1 MPTRLPTPPPEPEYE
16 EEDAYEEEGEYAQ
29 SDEGY
34 QSQEEVCIK
43 CHDFSAVDAHAALFP
58 RHTVSSIQQLA
69 YDLTSPF
76 ESETEKA
83 RALFFWLHCNIAY
96 DCDAFFSGNLSAS
109 TAEST
114 LQSGLA
120 VCDGYAGM
128 FASLAEYAGLQAH
141 KVTGHGKGFGYAAL
155 GPDDPVPP
163 ESSNHAWNC
172 VLMDGEWRLLDACW
186 GAGALNGASYTKRFA
201 PVWFT
206 STPAEFGKR
215 HFPTD
220 PSYQLISDADGGP
233 VSWEDYICEPPG
245 PTVFT
250 DFDNQFFLRD
260 LLQPATENI
269 QSGGWVSFHIFK
281 QCEHMSRAEADNYV
295 YFINAPD
302 DTKTTL
308 EVNAEGGWSA
318 NVYMPR
324 GMAGDV
330 SLNFVT
336 KIDNRDVKGISPQTF
351 KNSIGKK
358 SMAWQGMVKW
368 RLV

>member
-16 EEDAYEEEGEYAQ
+16 EEEGEYQ
-29 SDEGY
+29 HSDEGY
-34 QSQEEVCIK
+34 QSQEDSCLK
-43 CHDFSAVDAHAALFP
+43 CHDFSVVDAHAALSP
-58 RHTVSSIQQLA
+58 RHTVSSVRQLA
-69 YDLTSPF
+69 HDLTAPF

-83 RALFFWLHCNIAY
+83 RAIFYWLHCNIAY
-96 DCDAFFSGNLSAS
+96 DCDAFFSGNLRAA

-114 LQSGLA
+114 LSEGLA
-120 VCDGYAGM
+120 VCSGYSVM
-128 FASLAEYAGLQAH
+128 FASLAEFAGLQAH
-141 KVTGHGKGFGYAAL
+141 QVNGHGKGFGYQAL
-155 GPDDPVPP
+155 GPNEPVPP

-186 GAGALNGASYTKRFA
+186 GAGALMGTSYTKRFA

-206 STPAEFGKR
+206 STPAEFGQR

-220 PSYQLISDADGGP
+220 PSYQLLSDADGGP
-233 VSWEDYICEPPG
+233 VSWEDYILAPEG
-245 PTVFT
+245 PTVYG
-250 DFDNQFFLRD
+250 DFDSQNFTRD
-260 LLQPATENI
+260 LLQPATAQI

-281 QCEHMSRAEADNYV
+281 QCEHMSREQADNYV

-318 NVYMPR
+318 NIYMPR

-336 KIDNRDVKGISPQTF
+336 KIDNRDAKGLSSQTF
-351 KNSIGKK
+351 KNSIGRK
-358 SMAWQGMVKW
+358 SMAWQGLAKW
-368 RLV
+368 QLV